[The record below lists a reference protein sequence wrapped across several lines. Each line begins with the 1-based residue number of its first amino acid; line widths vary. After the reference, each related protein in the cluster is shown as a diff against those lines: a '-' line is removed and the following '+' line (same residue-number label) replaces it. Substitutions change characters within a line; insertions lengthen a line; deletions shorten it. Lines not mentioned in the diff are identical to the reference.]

1 VIRTFVELTLRTTRN
16 RIVYRLRRLRDPRYL
31 IGAIAGFGYLWLM
44 FFRNTR
50 GAHGKQVVLLTGDL
64 IADFMGVVILALM
77 ILAWALPSDSG
88 GLQFSEAEI
97 AFLFPAPLRRRDL
110 LLYKIIRAQPQ
121 ALGSAIAFFIFGWRR
136 SWLIGTWAA
145 LSVLGIYFIFVA
157 LARARLKLMH
167 IGFIA
172 RLLIVSVVLT
182 GLVSLAVSD
191 IVKNHPLVL
200 KGKTGPEVIKQLH
213 GAFYDGAIGAV
224 LFVPRLFATAAS
236 PPSLAQM
243 ATSIAALAVLGA
255 ILFLLA
261 VRMNIS
267 FEEASIVHSA
277 RRAARIDR
285 LRARQS
291 GRMRV
296 SYRRLGSPFKLGE
309 AGWPETAIVWKNV
322 IALMRT
328 AFGIV
333 ILLLVMAALL
343 LGFALY
349 QHDAIAYKVI
359 GGMFLFMAAF
369 FPLSGPQLFANDLR
383 LDLARSEI
391 LKSYPIVGERLVAA
405 ELAAPLVVITALE
418 VLFAGCGSLLLQL
431 SGTTERF
438 GRLAATPE
446 FAVTVLVLTLP
457 VCAMLLLIRNAV
469 PLYFPAWSLRPADDV
484 RSFVNVGQRIVVLFA
499 NLFALFIA
507 LIPASIVFLPTAFIA
522 YKFFSASAVFV
533 PVATVPA
540 AMVICIEVW
549 FGIKLLGAR
558 FDAMDVSNEF
568 DLVSV

>member
-1 VIRTFVELTLRTTRN
+1 MIATFFEFTLRSARN
-16 RIVYRLRRLRDPRYL
+16 RIMSRLRRLRDPRYL
-31 IGAIAGFGYLWLM
+31 LGAIAGLGYFWFM

-50 GAHGKQVVLLTGDL
+50 GAHGKQVMAVTGGVL
-64 IADFMGVVILALM
+64 ADFIGLFVLAIM

-97 AFLFPAPLRRRDL
+97 AMLFPAPLRRRDL

-121 ALGSAIAFFIFGWRR
+121 ALVSAIFFFIFGWRR
-136 SWLIGTWAA
+136 SWIIGMWAA

-172 RLLIVSVVLT
+172 RLLIVSAVLT
-182 GLVSLAVSD
+182 ALVSLGVNE
-191 IVKNHPLVL
+191 INRHPPVL
-200 KGKTGPEVIKQLH
+200 KGKSGPEVIRQL
-213 GAFYDGAIGAV
+213 DGVFRKGTTGVI

-236 PPSLAQM
+236 APSPAQL
-243 ATSIAALAVLGA
+243 ATSIGGLGILGVIFFMLAA
-255 ILFLLA
+255 
-261 VRMNIS
+261 RMNVS
-267 FEEASIVHSA
+267 FEEASIAYSA
-277 RRAARIDR
+277 RRAQRMER

-291 GRMRV
+291 GRMAV

-309 AGWPETAIVWKNV
+309 TGWPETAIVWKNV
-322 IALMRT
+322 IALIRT

-333 ILLLVMAALL
+333 ILLVLMVALM
-343 LGFALY
+343 LGIALWH
-349 QHDAIAYKVI
+349 HDEVAYKVI
-359 GGMFLFMAAF
+359 GSLFLFMSAF
-369 FPLSGPQLFANDLR
+369 FPLAGPQLFANDLR
-383 LDLARSEI
+383 LDLGRSEI

-405 ELAAPLVVITALE
+405 EIAAPLVVISVLE
-418 VLFAGCGSLLLQL
+418 LLFAGCGALLLHL
-431 SGTTERF
+431 AGITDRISRYAGTTEF
-438 GRLAATPE
+438 
-446 FAVTVLVLTLP
+446 VITVLVLTLP

-499 NLFALFIA
+499 NLFALAVA
-507 LIPASIVFLPTAFIA
+507 LIPAAIVFAPSAFIA
-522 YKFFSASAVFV
+522 YKFFSGGPMFV

-540 AMVICIEVW
+540 AMVICVEVW
-549 FGIKLLGAR
+549 LGVKLLGRR

-568 DLVSV
+568 ELVSV